1 MSLTEGER
9 VPKIDAPTVAEH
21 RANVQARLVDAAE
34 SILRLEPANQL
45 TAGAVT
51 AAAGIARNSI
61 YRYVDSV
68 EDLRAMV
75 VDRYLPDWFDTVSAA
90 MTAADTPEQRVVA
103 WVEANLRQAAA
114 TGHGW
119 LMEAARALTPSP
131 TIDEAVAQAHRGM
144 RDSLADAWQDLFGVD
159 QDSILIAT
167 ALTVGI
173 LDAGF
178 RQLDAGRPAQLV
190 LDMAGSATRA
200 LVVTLRSS

>member
-1 MSLTEGER
+1 
-9 VPKIDAPTVAEH
+9 VAEH

-34 SILRLEPANQL
+34 LILRFDPGHQL

-68 EDLRAMV
+68 EDLRALV
-75 VDRYLPDWFDTVSAA
+75 VDRYLPDWFDAVSAA
-90 MTAADTPEQRVVA
+90 MTAADTPVQRVVA

-131 TIDEAVAQAHRGM
+131 TMDETVVQAHRGM
-144 RDSLADAWQDLFGVD
+144 RDSLADAWQELFGVD
-159 QDSILIAT
+159 QDKMLIAT

-178 RQLDAGRPAQLV
+178 RQLDAGRPAPLV
-190 LDMAGSATRA
+190 LGMVGNAARA

>member
-1 MSLTEGER
+1 
-9 VPKIDAPTVAEH
+9 VAEH

-34 SILRLEPANQL
+34 LILRFDPGHQL

-68 EDLRAMV
+68 EDLRALV
-75 VDRYLPDWFDTVSAA
+75 VDRYLPDWFDAVSAA
-90 MTAADTPEQRVVA
+90 MTAADTPVQRVVA
-103 WVEANLRQAAA
+103 WAEANLRQAAA

-131 TIDEAVAQAHRGM
+131 TMDETVVQAHRGM
-144 RDSLADAWQDLFGVD
+144 RDSLADAWQELFGVD
-159 QDSILIAT
+159 QDKMLIAT

-178 RQLDAGRPAQLV
+178 RQLDAGRPAPVV
-190 LDMAGSATRA
+190 LGMVGNAARA